1 MLLARHSGLVGHRF
15 RLPRSLS
22 PFLVVLLVAGCGLAE
37 ADAETSDTF
46 TGLEAGGREAAA
58 SAADAEPVADPRCED
73 ELDYEACGG
82 DLEGTWK
89 VDHACGDYRIEVDRL
104 FGDMVAFACWI
115 PAELIREVRGTVAY
129 EDGVERTDVTL
140 RSRSRYTIP
149 DTCAAAL
156 APELSPA
163 AFCEAFAARLPA
175 GGRTGGCV
183 SGEGG
188 CVCDYREDRRLRE
201 SRPYR
206 LDGEAV
212 EFPGDDAAGFTYC
225 VGGGRLVQSRDDMFL
240 HLGR

>member
-1 MLLARHSGLVGHRF
+1 MLPVRISGLDGRWP

-22 PFLVVLLVAGCGLAE
+22 PLLVVLLAGACGLAE
-37 ADAETSDTF
+37 ADAGAPF
-46 TGLEAGGREAAA
+46 EAPGVGGRDVIL
-58 SAADAEPVADPRCED
+58 AADDGELVADARCEE

-104 FGDMVAFACWI
+104 FGDTVAFDCWI
-115 PAELIREVRGTVAY
+115 PAELIREVRGTVTY
-129 EDGVERTDVTL
+129 EDGRERTDVSL
-140 RSRSRYTIP
+140 RSRSRYVVP
-149 DTCAAAL
+149 DRCAASL

-163 AFCEAFAARLPA
+163 AFCDALSARLPA
-175 GGRTGGCV
+175 EGRTGGCV
-183 SGEGG
+183 FGEGG
-188 CVCDYREDRRLRE
+188 CVCDYREARVLRE
-201 SRPYR
+201 SRPYLR
-206 LDGEAV
+206 EPGGIV